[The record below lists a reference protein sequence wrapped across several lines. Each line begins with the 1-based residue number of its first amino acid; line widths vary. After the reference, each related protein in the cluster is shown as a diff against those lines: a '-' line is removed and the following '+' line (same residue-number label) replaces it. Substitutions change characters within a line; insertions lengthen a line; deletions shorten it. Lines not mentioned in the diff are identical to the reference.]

1 MNFDFLKGNPD
12 FKKLYHFCSEA
23 ENFVVSQPDI
33 SAASSRKALESVVKS
48 FYKIKY
54 GAYPENSTLFSLLED
69 GCFSSYL
76 DDSLLSAV
84 HLVRQIGNNAAHGE
98 EISKLQ
104 SIKALEALYYSV
116 CEILKLIGVVSDYK
130 PFDPALCQPYQN
142 NAEESVVG
150 IDNKSADEEANAD
163 LSKYKKNI
171 EASAKLHASID
182 FTEEQTRK
190 IYIDSALKE
199 AGWEVWAYKNVNKP
213 GKACIEIELSGMP
226 NQSEVGYADYVLYD
240 DDGTPLAVIEA
251 KRTSKEE
258 IVGSQ
263 QAKLYAD
270 LLEKTYHV
278 RPVIYYT
285 NGYKIMMVDGCG
297 YPARRVYGYY
307 TKAELHSLIIRRG
320 LHSISNCRVNQAISD
335 RPFIQNAV
343 TSVAEAFNKKQRKAL
358 LVMATGT
365 GKTRCA
371 ISVVDVLQRNGWA
384 KRVLFLAD
392 RTALV
397 TQAKRAFEKFLP
409 HSSRCVL
416 SEEDEANRDYDATIV
431 FSTYNTMS
439 NILDKGDR
447 KMGIGHFDLIVID
460 ECHRSVYN
468 KYKAIFDYF
477 DSLLSGLTATPR
489 EQVDASTYELFSL
502 PKGEPT
508 FFYDLD
514 TAIAA
519 GYLVP
524 YLPIEKTTN
533 LLKNG
538 INYDE
543 LSDEE
548 KERFENV
555 IGDPESTDAPKKIDG
570 KEFYER
576 IINSDTIDSMLQ
588 TVMNQGLRVKSGEEL
603 GKTIIFAVNHTHAQ
617 KIVERFN
624 ILYPEKGDGY
634 CKLIDNYVNYAQTLI
649 DDFSIKDK
657 EPVIAVSVA
666 MLDTGVDVP
675 EVLNLVFFKRV
686 YSKIKFWQMI
696 GRGTRVC
703 KELDVM
709 SPSKQYF
716 LTHSNDENFVS
727 NHRDKQ
733 GFYIFDFCGNF
744 EFFRMNPDGREP
756 SNALNLSQR
765 IFNIKV
771 DLIYALQ
778 SSEHQCNPM
787 HKAYYDKTKEKLI
800 SIIGK
805 FNTNLINVRNKLR
818 YVDKYRREEAWQYL
832 TVLDVREIK
841 SQITPLVDPNGDDES
856 SKIFD
861 LWLFNIELA
870 QIEGDKD
877 YSRAV
882 QRVTTI
888 CSALLEK
895 LSIPQIKQKQD
906 VLEEARTD
914 EFWDSID
921 IDKLEKLRG
930 DVRDLIKFLE
940 RDVRGIIETNFSD
953 FVIDKELGTTPKMQ
967 FKNYKDRVIDYLSE
981 NVGLPV
987 IEKIRNLEQL
997 NQQDID
1003 DLESILWNKLGKK
1016 EEFDSISSG
1025 KSVAVFVRKIVGLSS
1040 EKINQVLNEY
1050 LQEYNFN
1057 SQQEEFLNE
1066 IVTFVKENG
1075 DIDASDLIFSD
1086 PFKNQ
1091 ESYTDIFND
1100 KVEPLYQFIG
1110 LIHNSVNISAR
1121 A

>member
-1 MNFDFLKGNPD
+1 MNFDFLKDNQD

-23 ENFVVSQPDI
+23 EMFVVSQPDI

-98 EISKLQ
+98 EISKYQ
-104 SIKALEALYYSV
+104 SLKALEALYYSV
-116 CEILKLIGVVSDYK
+116 CEILKLVGVITSYPGFNVN
-130 PFDPALCQPYQN
+130 LCQPSEN
-142 NAEESVVG
+142 KNIDIVG
-150 IDNKSADEEANAD
+150 DIDETSPDEDNSTD

-171 EASAKLHASID
+171 DNSAKLHAAID
-182 FTEEQTRK
+182 FSEEETRK

-199 AGWEVWAYKNVNKP
+199 AGWDVWTHKNAIKP
-213 GKACIEIELSGMP
+213 GKACIEIELSGMR
-226 NQSEVGYADYVLYD
+226 NKSEIGYADYVLYD
-240 DDGTPLAVIEA
+240 DDGVPLAVIEA
-251 KRTSKEE
+251 KRASKDE

-270 LLEKTYHV
+270 LLEEKYHI

-297 YPARRVYGYY
+297 YPARKVYGYY
-307 TKAELHSLIIRRG
+307 TKQELHSLIIRRG
-320 LHSISNCRVNQAISD
+320 LHTISDCRVDQTISD

-343 TSVAEAFNKKQRKAL
+343 TNVAEAFNKKQRKAL

-371 ISVVDVLQRNGWA
+371 ISVVDVLQRNGWT

-416 SEEDEANRDYDATIV
+416 SEEDEENRDYNATIV

-447 KMGIGHFDLIVID
+447 KMGVGHFDLIIID

-477 DSLLSGLTATPR
+477 DSLLLGLTATPR
-489 EQVDASTYELFSL
+489 EQVDASTYELFNL

-508 FFYDLD
+508 FFYDLE
-514 TAIAA
+514 TAVSA

-524 YLPIEKTTN
+524 YLSLEKTTK
-533 LLKNG
+533 LLKSG
-538 INYDE
+538 LNYDD

-548 KERFENV
+548 KEKYEDV
-555 IGDPESTDAPKKIDG
+555 IGNPESTDAPKKIDG

-576 IINSDTIDSMLQ
+576 IINSDTIDAMLQ
-588 TVMNQGLRVKSGEEL
+588 TVMNEGLRVKNGEEL

-675 EVLNLVFFKRV
+675 EVLNLVFFKRI

-709 SPSKQYF
+709 SPSKDFF
-716 LTHSNDENFVS
+716 LTHSDNENFVS
-727 NHRDKQ
+727 NYRDKQ

-744 EFFRMNPDGREP
+744 DFFRMNPDGKEP

-771 DLIYALQ
+771 DLIYSLQ
-778 SSEHQCNPM
+778 ASEHQCNPM
-787 HKAYYDKTKEKLI
+787 HKAYYDKTKAKLI

-805 FNTNLINVRNKLR
+805 LNTNLINVRNKLK
-818 YVDKYRREEAWQYL
+818 YVDKYKTEEAWQYL
-832 TVLDVREIK
+832 SVLDVKEIK
-841 SQITPLVDPNGDDES
+841 SQITPLVDPNGDEES

-870 QIEGDKD
+870 QLEGDKD
-877 YSRAV
+877 YSKAV
-882 QRVTTI
+882 QKVTTI

-895 LSIPQIKQKQD
+895 LSIPQVKQKQCA
-906 VLEEARTD
+906 LEEACTN
-914 EFWDSID
+914 EFWSSID
-921 IDKLEKLRG
+921 VDKLEKLRE

-940 RDVRGIIETNFSD
+940 RDVREMIETNFSD
-953 FVIDKELGTTPKMQ
+953 YVIDKGFGSMTPPS
-967 FKNYKDRVIDYLSE
+967 FRNYKERVIDYLSE
-981 NVGLPV
+981 NVNLPV
-987 IEKIRNLEQL
+987 IEKIQNLEQL
-997 NQQDID
+997 DEQDIS
-1003 DLESILWNKLGKK
+1003 DLQEILWQKLGTK
-1016 EEFDSISSG
+1016 EEFDSISNG
-1025 KSVAVFVRKIVGLSS
+1025 KPVGVFVRKIVGLSS
-1040 EKINQVLNEY
+1040 EKVNEILNEY

-1057 SQQEEFLNE
+1057 SRQEEFLNE

-1075 DIDASDLIFSD
+1075 DILPEDLNESD
-1086 PFKNQ
+1086 PFKNI
-1091 ESYTDIFND
+1091 EYTDIFD
-1100 KVEPLYQFIG
+1100 GETGPLYQFIG
-1110 LIHNSVNISAR
+1110 MIHNSVTISAR

>member
-1 MNFDFLKGNPD
+1 MNFDFLKDNQD

-23 ENFVVSQPDI
+23 EMFVVSQPDI
-33 SAASSRKALESVVKS
+33 SAVSSRKALESVVKS

-98 EISKLQ
+98 EISKYQ
-104 SIKALEALYYSV
+104 SLKALEALYYSV
-116 CEILKLIGVVSDYK
+116 CEILKLVGVITSYQSFNVN
-130 PFDPALCQPYQN
+130 LCQPSEN
-142 NAEESVVG
+142 KNIDSVG
-150 IDNKSADEEANAD
+150 DIDKTSPDEDNSAD

-171 EASAKLHASID
+171 NNSAKLHASID
-182 FTEEQTRK
+182 FSEEETRK

-199 AGWEVWAYKNVNKP
+199 AGWEVWTHKNAIRP
-213 GKACIEIELSGMP
+213 GKACIEIELLGMQ
-226 NQSEVGYADYVLYD
+226 NKSEVGYADYVLYD
-240 DDGTPLAVIEA
+240 DNGVPLAVIEA
-251 KRTSKEE
+251 KKASKDE
-258 IVGSQ
+258 IAGSQ

-270 LLEKTYHV
+270 LLEKRYHI

-297 YPARRVYGYY
+297 YPARKVYGYY
-307 TKAELHSLIIRRG
+307 TKQELHSLIIRRG
-320 LHSISNCRVNQAISD
+320 LHTISDCRVDQTISD

-343 TSVAEAFNKKQRKAL
+343 TNVAEAFNKKQRKAL

-384 KRVLFLAD
+384 KRILFLAD

-416 SEEDEANRDYDATIV
+416 SEEDEENRDYNATIV

-447 KMGIGHFDLIVID
+447 KMGVGHFDLIIID

-468 KYKAIFDYF
+468 KYKSIFDYF
-477 DSLLSGLTATPR
+477 DSLLLGLTATPR

-508 FFYDLD
+508 FFYDLE
-514 TAIAA
+514 TAVSA

-524 YLPIEKTTN
+524 YLSLEKTTK

-538 INYDE
+538 LNYDD

-548 KERFENV
+548 KEKYEDV

-576 IINSDTIDSMLQ
+576 IINSDTIDAMLQ
-588 TVMNQGLRVKSGEEL
+588 TVMNEGLRVKNGEEL

-649 DDFSIKDK
+649 DDFSIKNK

-675 EVLNLVFFKRV
+675 EVLNLVFFKRI

-709 SPSKQYF
+709 SPSKDFF
-716 LTHSNDENFVS
+716 LTHSDNEKFVS
-727 NHRDKQ
+727 NYRDKQ

-744 EFFRMNPDGREP
+744 DFFRMNPDGKEP

-771 DLIYALQ
+771 DLIYSLQ
-778 SSEHQCNPM
+778 ASEHQCNPM
-787 HKAYYDKTKEKLI
+787 HKAYYDKTKAKLI

-805 FNTNLINVRNKLR
+805 LNTNLINVRNKLK
-818 YVDKYRREEAWQYL
+818 YVDKYKTEEAWQYL
-832 TVLDVREIK
+832 SVLDVKEIK
-841 SQITPLVDPNGDDES
+841 SQITPLIDPNGDEES
-856 SKIFD
+856 SKLFD

-877 YSRAV
+877 YSKAV
-882 QRVTTI
+882 QKVTTI
-888 CSALLEK
+888 CSALLDK
-895 LSIPQIKQKQD
+895 LSIPQVKQKQGA
-906 VLEEARTD
+906 LEEACTN
-914 EFWDSID
+914 EFWSSIEV
-921 IDKLEKLRG
+921 DKLEKLRE

-940 RDVRGIIETNFSD
+940 RDMRSMIETNFSD
-953 FVIDKELGTTPKMQ
+953 YVIDKELGSSPKME
-967 FKNYKDRVIDYLSE
+967 FKNYKERVIDYLSE
-981 NVGLPV
+981 NVDLPV
-987 IEKIRNLEQL
+987 IEKIQNLEQL
-997 NQQDID
+997 DKQDIN
-1003 DLESILWNKLGKK
+1003 DLQEILWKKLGTK
-1016 EEFDSISSG
+1016 EEFDSISNG
-1025 KSVAVFVRKIVGLSS
+1025 RTVGVFVRKIVGLSS
-1040 EKINQVLNEY
+1040 EKVNEILNEY

-1075 DIDASDLIFSD
+1075 DILPEDLNESD
-1086 PFKNQ
+1086 PFKNI
-1091 ESYTDIFND
+1091 EYTDIFD
-1100 KVEPLYQFIG
+1100 GETGPLYQFIEM
-1110 LIHNSVNISAR
+1110 IHNSVTIPAG

>member
-1 MNFDFLKGNPD
+1 MNFDFLKDNQD

-23 ENFVVSQPDI
+23 EMFVVSQPDI
-33 SAASSRKALESVVKS
+33 SAVSSRKALESVVKS

-98 EISKLQ
+98 EISKYQ
-104 SIKALEALYYSV
+104 SLKALEALYYSV
-116 CEILKLIGVVSDYK
+116 CEILKLVGVITSYQSFNVN
-130 PFDPALCQPYQN
+130 LCQPSEN
-142 NAEESVVG
+142 KNIDSVG
-150 IDNKSADEEANAD
+150 DIDKTSPDEDNSAD

-171 EASAKLHASID
+171 DNSTKLHASID
-182 FTEEQTRK
+182 FSEEETRK

-199 AGWEVWAYKNVNKP
+199 AGWEVWTHKNAIKP
-213 GKACIEIELSGMP
+213 GKACIEIELLGMQ
-226 NQSEVGYADYVLYD
+226 NKSEVGYADYVLYD
-240 DDGTPLAVIEA
+240 DNGVPLAVIEA
-251 KRTSKEE
+251 KRASKDE

-270 LLEKTYHV
+270 LLEKKYHI

-297 YPARRVYGYY
+297 YPTRKVYGYY
-307 TKAELHSLIIRRG
+307 TKQELHSLIIRRG
-320 LHSISNCRVNQAISD
+320 LHTISDCRVDQTISD

-343 TSVAEAFNKKQRKAL
+343 TNVTEAFNKKQRKAL

-384 KRVLFLAD
+384 KRILFLAD

-416 SEEDEANRDYDATIV
+416 SEEDEENRDYNATIV

-447 KMGIGHFDLIVID
+447 KMGVGHFDLIIID
-460 ECHRSVYN
+460 ECHRSIYN
-468 KYKAIFDYF
+468 KYKSIFDYF
-477 DSLLSGLTATPR
+477 DSLLLGLTATPR
-489 EQVDASTYELFSL
+489 EQVDESTYELFNL

-508 FFYDLD
+508 FFYDLE
-514 TAIAA
+514 TAVSA

-524 YLPIEKTTN
+524 YLSLEKTTK

-538 INYDE
+538 LNYDD
-543 LSDEE
+543 LNDEE
-548 KERFENV
+548 KEKYEDV

-576 IINSDTIDSMLQ
+576 IINSDTIDAMLQ
-588 TVMNQGLRVKSGEEL
+588 TVMNEGLRVKNGEEL

-634 CKLIDNYVNYAQTLI
+634 CKLIDNYVNYSQTLI

-675 EVLNLVFFKRV
+675 EVLNLVFFKRI

-703 KELDVM
+703 KGLDVM
-709 SPSKQYF
+709 SPSKDFF
-716 LTHSNDENFVS
+716 LTHSDNEKFVS
-727 NHRDKQ
+727 NYCDKQ

-744 EFFRMNPDGREP
+744 DFFRMNPDGKEP

-771 DLIYALQ
+771 DLIYFLQ
-778 SSEHQCNPM
+778 ASERQCNPM
-787 HKAYYDKTKEKLI
+787 HKAYYDKTKAKLI

-805 FNTNLINVRNKLR
+805 LNTNLINVRNKLK
-818 YVDKYRREEAWQYL
+818 YVDKYKMEEAWQYL
-832 TVLDVREIK
+832 SVLDVKEIK
-841 SQITPLVDPNGDDES
+841 SQITPLIDPNGDEES
-856 SKIFD
+856 SKLFD

-877 YSRAV
+877 YSKAV

-895 LSIPQIKQKQD
+895 LSIPQVKQKQGA
-906 VLEEARTD
+906 LEEACTN
-914 EFWDSID
+914 EFWSSIEV
-921 IDKLEKLRG
+921 DKLEKLRE

-940 RDVRGIIETNFSD
+940 RDMRSMIETNFSD
-953 FVIDKELGTTPKMQ
+953 YVIDKGLGSSPKME
-967 FKNYKDRVIDYLSE
+967 FKNYKERVIDYLSE
-981 NVGLPV
+981 NVDLPV
-987 IEKIRNLEQL
+987 IEKIQNLEQL
-997 NQQDID
+997 DKQDIN
-1003 DLESILWNKLGKK
+1003 DLQEILWKKLGTK
-1016 EEFDSISSG
+1016 EEFDSISNG
-1025 KSVAVFVRKIVGLSS
+1025 KTVGVFVRKIVGLSS
-1040 EKINQVLNEY
+1040 EKVNEILNEY

-1075 DIDASDLIFSD
+1075 DILPEDLNESD
-1086 PFKNQ
+1086 PFKNI
-1091 ESYTDIFND
+1091 EYTDIFD
-1100 KVEPLYQFIG
+1100 GETGPLYQFIEM
-1110 LIHNSVNISAR
+1110 IHNSVTIPAG

>member
-1 MNFDFLKGNPD
+1 MNFDFLKDNQD

-23 ENFVVSQPDI
+23 EMFVVSQPDI
-33 SAASSRKALESVVKS
+33 SAVSSRKALESVVKS

-98 EISKLQ
+98 EISKYQ
-104 SIKALEALYYSV
+104 SLKALEALYYSV
-116 CEILKLIGVVSDYK
+116 CEILKLVGVITSYQSFNVN
-130 PFDPALCQPYQN
+130 LCQPSEN
-142 NAEESVVG
+142 KNIDSVG
-150 IDNKSADEEANAD
+150 DIDKTSPDEDNSAD

-171 EASAKLHASID
+171 NNSAKLHASID
-182 FTEEQTRK
+182 FSEEETRK

-199 AGWEVWAYKNVNKP
+199 AGWEVWTHKNAIKP
-213 GKACIEIELSGMP
+213 GKACIEIELLGMQ
-226 NQSEVGYADYVLYD
+226 NKSEVGYADYVLYD
-240 DDGTPLAVIEA
+240 DNGVPLAVIEA
-251 KRTSKEE
+251 KRASKDE

-270 LLEKTYHV
+270 LLEKKYHI

-297 YPARRVYGYY
+297 YPARKVYGYY
-307 TKAELHSLIIRRG
+307 TKQELHSLIIRRG
-320 LHSISNCRVNQAISD
+320 LHTISDCRVDQTISD

-343 TSVAEAFNKKQRKAL
+343 TNVTEAFNKKQRKAL

-384 KRVLFLAD
+384 KRILFLAD

-416 SEEDEANRDYDATIV
+416 SEEDEENRDYNATIV

-447 KMGIGHFDLIVID
+447 KMGVGHFDLIIID
-460 ECHRSVYN
+460 ECHRSIYN
-468 KYKAIFDYF
+468 KYKSIFDYF
-477 DSLLSGLTATPR
+477 DSLLLGLTATPR
-489 EQVDASTYELFSL
+489 EQVDESTYELFNL

-508 FFYDLD
+508 FFYDLE
-514 TAIAA
+514 TAVSA

-524 YLPIEKTTN
+524 YLSLEKTTK

-538 INYDE
+538 LNYDD

-548 KERFENV
+548 KEKYEDV

-576 IINSDTIDSMLQ
+576 IINSDTIDAMLQ
-588 TVMNQGLRVKSGEEL
+588 TVMNEGLRVKNGEEL

-634 CKLIDNYVNYAQTLI
+634 CKLIDNYVNYSQTLI

-675 EVLNLVFFKRV
+675 EVLNLVFFKRI

-703 KELDVM
+703 KGLDVM
-709 SPSKQYF
+709 SPSRDFF
-716 LTHSNDENFVS
+716 LTHSDNEKFVS
-727 NHRDKQ
+727 NYRDKQ

-744 EFFRMNPDGREP
+744 DFFRMNPDGKEP

-771 DLIYALQ
+771 DLIYSLQ
-778 SSEHQCNPM
+778 ASEHQCNPM
-787 HKAYYDKTKEKLI
+787 HKAYYDKTKAKLI

-805 FNTNLINVRNKLR
+805 LNTNLINVRNKLK
-818 YVDKYRREEAWQYL
+818 YVDKYKIEEAWQYL
-832 TVLDVREIK
+832 SVLDVREIK
-841 SQITPLVDPNGDDES
+841 SQITPLIDSNGDEES
-856 SKIFD
+856 SKLFD

-877 YSRAV
+877 YSKAV

-895 LSIPQIKQKQD
+895 LSIPQVKQKQGA
-906 VLEEARTD
+906 LEEACTN
-914 EFWDSID
+914 EFWSSIEV
-921 IDKLEKLRG
+921 DKLEKLREE
-930 DVRDLIKFLE
+930 VRDLIKFLE
-940 RDVRGIIETNFSD
+940 RDMKSMIETNFSD
-953 FVIDKELGTTPKMQ
+953 YVIDKGLGSSPKME
-967 FKNYKDRVIDYLSE
+967 FKNYKERVIDYLSE
-981 NVGLPV
+981 NVDLPV
-987 IEKIRNLEQL
+987 IEKIQNLEQL
-997 NQQDID
+997 DKQDIN
-1003 DLESILWNKLGKK
+1003 DLQEILWKKLGTK
-1016 EEFDSISSG
+1016 EEFDSISNG
-1025 KSVAVFVRKIVGLSS
+1025 KTVGVFVRKIVGLSS
-1040 EKINQVLNEY
+1040 EKVNEILNEY

-1075 DIDASDLIFSD
+1075 DILPEDLNESD
-1086 PFKNQ
+1086 PFKNI
-1091 ESYTDIFND
+1091 EYTDIFD
-1100 KVEPLYQFIG
+1100 GETDPLYQFIEM
-1110 LIHNSVNISAR
+1110 IHNSVTIPASA
-1121 A
+1121 